1 MPELPEV
8 EVVRRGI
15 SETVANAKI
24 ASVSVKDQRSLR
36 RHQGSAHSFITELE
50 GSVLDAPRRRG
61 KFLWIPVQGTNRAL
75 LIHLGMSGQILLTDA
90 PTRHERVR
98 LQFEDGNHLVFN
110 DQRIFGYMAID
121 DLAEDSPASASH
133 IAHDPLEASFD
144 FQRFF
149 EKASKSSR
157 AVKAVLLDQSVIS
170 GVGNIYADESLWR
183 SELHPNI
190 PAHQIS
196 KEQYLRLV
204 ANIRDV
210 FEAALAEGGT
220 SFDYQYKQT
229 NGESGYFAV
238 SLNAY
243 GQTGKACPRCGSPI
257 QRIKFAGRS
266 SHFCP
271 NCQTFSA

>member
-15 SETVANAKI
+15 LGTVTKAKI
-24 ASVSVKDQRSLR
+24 SKVSVKDPRSIR

-50 GSVLDAPRRRG
+50 GAVLEEPRRRG
-61 KFLWIPVQGTNRAL
+61 KFLWIPLSGSGRAL
-75 LIHLGMSGQILLTDA
+75 LVHLGMSGQILLTQD

-98 LQFEDGNHLVFN
+98 LEFSNGESLVFN
-110 DQRIFGYMAID
+110 DQRIFGYMSID

-133 IAHDPLEASFD
+133 IAADPLEASFD
-144 FQRFF
+144 FGKFYL
-149 EKASKSSR
+149 KASKSSR
-157 AVKAVLLDQSVIS
+157 ALKAVLLDQSVIS

-183 SELHPNI
+183 SQLHPNM
-190 PAHQIS
+190 PANQVSESQYQQLIS
-196 KEQYLRLV
+196 
-204 ANIRDV
+204 DV
-210 FEAALAEGGT
+210 REVFQAALAEGGT

-243 GQTGKACPRCGSPI
+243 GQTGKGCPRCGSPI

-266 SHFCP
+266 SHFCA